1 MFGIGKKTFT
11 PVIDPEGIAIKV
23 MPEEFYS
30 KKGNMS
36 RPANEE
42 SKTASILPPFIPS
55 PASPV
60 SAPFDPNR
68 QQPFTP
74 REKPTLIIILI
85 AVAVLLIGGA
95 VFLFIQS
102 MNIGKE
108 PVKSDPIVEE
118 EPIKEPP
125 APPAPICGDGK
136 CEDSEDS
143 ASCLS
148 DCPLPPEPEP
158 PAPVILPTAPDSDSD
173 GLTDIEEELFR
184 VKAENEDTDSD
195 GYRDG
200 LEVINLYNPA
210 GFAPQKIEETAL
222 VEIYENPTYDFQ
234 IFYPANWLAKALD
247 ETNEEI
253 MITSATGE
261 FVQII
266 VVENKEGL
274 ALSDW
279 YLEKAPEVKPA
290 DVGTVATK
298 SGLSG
303 IKTPDELTAYFSIG
317 DKIFAISYNIGVKTE
332 LNYKSTFEMII
343 RSFKVSRPTAQ

>member
-1 MFGIGKKTFT
+1 MFGIGKKSAT

-30 KKGNMS
+30 KKGSMS
-36 RPANEE
+36 RPASEE
-42 SKTASILPPFIPS
+42 PRTASILPPPIPS

-68 QQPFTP
+68 QQLATP
-74 REKPTLIIILI
+74 REKPTLIIVLI

-95 VFLFIQS
+95 IFLFIQS
-102 MNIGKE
+102 LNIGKE
-108 PVKSDPIVEE
+108 PVKSEPIVEE

-125 APPAPICGDGK
+125 APPAPICGDGQ
-136 CEDSEDS
+136 CEDDENSI
-143 ASCLS
+143 SCLS

-158 PAPVILPTAPDSDSD
+158 VAPVILPMAPDSDGD
-173 GLTDIEEELFR
+173 GLTSMEEELFG
-184 VKAENEDTDSD
+184 VSGENSDTDSD
-195 GYRDG
+195 GYKDG
-200 LEVINLYNPA
+200 LEVINLYNPS
-210 GFAPQKIEETAL
+210 GFAPQKIEETKL
-222 VEIYENPTYDFQ
+222 VEIYKNPTYNFQ
-234 IFYPANWLAKALD
+234 VFYPKNWLAGALN

-261 FVQII
+261 FIQII

-274 ALSDW
+274 ALMDW

-290 DVGTVATK
+290 DVGTAATK
-298 SGLSG
+298 NGLFG

-317 DKIFAISYNIGVKTE
+317 EKIFAISYNVGVKTE

-343 RSFKVSRPTAQ
+343 RSFKVNVR

>member
-23 MPEEFYS
+23 MPEEFYF
-30 KKGNMS
+30 KKGNMF
-36 RPANEE
+36 RPAVPEP
-42 SKTASILPPFIPS
+42 KTVSYASVPAPTPIMATSGIPQV
-55 PASPV
+55 PM
-60 SAPFDPNR
+60 
-68 QQPFTP
+68 
-74 REKPTLIIILI
+74 EKKKPTVIIILV
-85 AVAVLLIGGA
+85 AVAILLIVGA
-95 VFLFIQS
+95 AYLFIQS
-102 MNIGKE
+102 LNMGKE
-108 PVKSDPIVEE
+108 PVPSEPVAE

-125 APPAPICGDGK
+125 APPVPICGDGK

-143 ASCLS
+143 VSCLS

-247 ETNEEI
+247 ETNQEI

-274 ALSDW
+274 ALLDW
-279 YLEKAPEVKPA
+279 YLEKAPEVKPT